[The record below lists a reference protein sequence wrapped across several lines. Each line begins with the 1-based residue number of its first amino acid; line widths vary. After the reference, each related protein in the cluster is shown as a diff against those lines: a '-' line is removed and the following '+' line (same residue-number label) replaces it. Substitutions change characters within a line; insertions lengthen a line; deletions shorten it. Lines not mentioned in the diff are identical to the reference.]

1 MSFFDYELFDNSLVS
16 HTATEQLTNE
26 EDKDGKEGKITNTKL
41 AFMHPL
47 LCYWIGMFNIS

>member
-1 MSFFDYELFDNSLVS
+1 MLFFAYELCDNSLVN
-16 HTATEQLTNE
+16 HTATEQLTNK

>member
-1 MSFFDYELFDNSLVS
+1 MSFFAYELFDNSLVS

-26 EDKDGKEGKITNTKL
+26 EDKDGKITNTKL